1 MILNEFI
8 ENIIRKI
15 KEIKKKDDL
24 ILIFSSPDEIIVKK
38 INRLPERKIE
48 KKHQGH
54 DVFKTC
60 SRIKMK

>member
-24 ILIFSSPDEIIVKK
+24 ILIFSSPYEIIVKK

-48 KKHQGH
+48 KK
-54 DVFKTC
+54 TP
-60 SRIKMK
+60 RT